1 MNSKKI
7 QRTATGAKFGRIIW
21 QALHRM
27 MLKSA
32 EQIILYIAETQ
43 SRNTENYWYMMVSE
57 AIYTMFGPAMKI
69 IIQYNKKKKSSG
81 NGAFL
86 HLHLPAKTKRKQ
98 EKTGQIDLGNNSM
111 PLLWAQQFPQYEQ

>member
-69 IIQYNKKKKSSG
+69 IIQYNKKKKVKWKWCISTLTSPSQ
-81 NGAFL
+81 N
-86 HLHLPAKTKRKQ
+86 K
-98 EKTGQIDLGNNSM
+98 EKTGENRTN
-111 PLLWAQQFPQYEQ
+111 

>member
-1 MNSKKI
+1 
-7 QRTATGAKFGRIIW
+7 
-21 QALHRM
+21 M

-69 IIQYNKKKKSSG
+69 IIQYNKKSQVKMVHFYTYISQPKQRE
-81 NGAFL
+81 NR
-86 HLHLPAKTKRKQ
+86 RKQ
-98 EKTGQIDLGNNSM
+98 DKLT
-111 PLLWAQQFPQYEQ
+111 